1 MSGGVFVSPLLA
13 SEVLMSSCGFLIN
26 YGYVGS
32 GRFKLIMVMSGGVS
46 ASPLL
51 AYVLLRLLNKI
62 WAVGYTKAFG
72 HDRPDSSHF
81 GLTLHLMHA
90 IPLNKKVCTSSY
102 VCLTSAA
109 ALVFL
114 TIYPRLMWQ
123 LPSTTA
129 NFLKVILVL
138 SLRSAEVQVSKC
150 QAIPRAG
157 LYLGFEVHVS
167 AIRTDWHE
175 RYACLR
181 NGSWHLCRLLQWLV
195 MDTMERVWTFRYYT
209 RPNGN
214 RKYPIFTV
222 GWLEFVR
229 VKRLRVGDELTFYRH
244 QVRDADGELQ
254 MQYGIQVMRTSNV
267 AYQGEPISL
276 DVENFL

>member
-13 SEVLMSSCGFLIN
+13 SEVLMFSCGFLIN

-90 IPLNKKVCTSSY
+90 IPLNKKLCTSSY

-114 TIYPRLMWQ
+114 TIYPLVYIWDLKYMF
-123 LPSTTA
+123 LPLERIGMNA
-129 NFLKVILVL
+129 MLVY
-138 SLRSAEVQVSKC
+138 VMV
-150 QAIPRAG
+150 AG
-157 LYLGFEVHVS
+157 IFAGFS
-167 AIRTDWHE
+167 
-175 RYACLR
+175 
-181 NGSWHLCRLLQWLV
+181 N
-195 MDTMERVWTFRYYT
+195 
-209 RPNGN
+209 
-214 RKYPIFTV
+214 
-222 GWLEFVR
+222 GWLWIRWNECGHFVTT
-229 VKRLRVGDELTFYRH
+229 LGLMETENIPSSQLGGLNLFELNVLELAMNSPFYRH

-267 AYQGEPISL
+267 IIRASLFLWMWRTFSNSDEFWTAKAKQFSRNAY
-276 DVENFL
+276 

>member
-1 MSGGVFVSPLLA
+1 
-13 SEVLMSSCGFLIN
+13 MSSCGFLIN

-62 WAVGYTKAFG
+62 CEDDAQALDHRDSVAAGSITFVGYTKAFG

-90 IPLNKKVCTSSY
+90 IPLNKKLCTSSY

-114 TIYPRLMWQ
+114 TIYPLLMWQ

-175 RYACLR
+175 RCACLR
-181 NGSWHLCRLLQWLV
+181 NGSWHLFRLLQWV
-195 MDTMERVWTFRYYT
+195 V
-209 RPNGN
+209 
-214 RKYPIFTV
+214 
-222 GWLEFVR
+222 
-229 VKRLRVGDELTFYRH
+229 
-244 QVRDADGELQ
+244 
-254 MQYGIQVMRTSNV
+254 
-267 AYQGEPISL
+267 
-276 DVENFL
+276 